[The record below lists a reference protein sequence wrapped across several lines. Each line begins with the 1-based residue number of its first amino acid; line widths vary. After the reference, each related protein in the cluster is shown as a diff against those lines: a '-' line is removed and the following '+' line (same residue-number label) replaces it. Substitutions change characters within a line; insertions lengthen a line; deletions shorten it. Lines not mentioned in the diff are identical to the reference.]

1 LRWGC
6 VFCDP
11 EMSWGCLLAEWEEAF
26 GDVVSELEGWVVEFF
41 GVEGDV
47 VFEDDVDVVGS

>member
-1 LRWGC
+1 
-6 VFCDP
+6 
-11 EMSWGCLLAEWEEAF
+11 MSWGCLLAEWEEAF

-47 VFEDDVDVVGS
+47 VFEDDVDVFGS